1 MSASAKK
8 KHHSVL
14 KVLSVLSIC
23 LYLAAFLLIIYDA
36 NIGGFLFGKNYGP
49 GAYYYTDVP
58 GWQHVFFESPYLGF
72 AHPVICFGFF
82 FGWAIIMYRVLI
94 WLNEKL

>member
-14 KVLSVLSIC
+14 KVLTVLSIC

-36 NIGGFLFGKNYGP
+36 NIGGFLFG
-49 GAYYYTDVP
+49 
-58 GWQHVFFESPYLGF
+58 
-72 AHPVICFGFF
+72 
-82 FGWAIIMYRVLI
+82 IMGQEHITTPTCQDGNMYF
-94 WLNEKL
+94 LNLHILDLHIQ